1 MRIVRLTTSDPNS
14 IFSNDFTDDIKIEP
28 KTQVALKSLSLEV
41 ALSEIDITSRNDTVN
56 FQLSTA
62 QGGLS
67 AELTH
72 DVYDNISYPSLLND
86 MNIKMNEK
94 LSTTGTNDNTNIGV
108 EIVNEIETTGEYN
121 CKIFQGALSENLAHQ
136 VRDKATNSVQ
146 RDTSAPVGQPLYK
159 STKGAGTAID
169 DCVLYF
175 PKYISRG
182 GGMVRT
188 KVFNNAD
195 PIDNIVIG
203 FTTTNPD
210 TIDFT
215 GGTLPTSSIKY
226 AVHLITT
233 AVDYTTIING
243 VTTPAL
249 ISQTPNAGATTNPAY
264 QNNDV
269 LEVAISEGKIVGR
282 VYENGVANAHVL
294 FSEDYNGTS
303 KLYPFIS
310 LRGSATN
317 TSVRSLRTT
326 LSPFQVLTADTF
338 DEQTHEA
345 QAGLGAAN
353 PPAQSRNKSNHS
365 YELEGQ
371 SLATFL
377 GLNNRRFPINAGE
390 TVFTRDF
397 TVKADNNFTPN
408 NISDAFIVEGITGIV
423 PLKSYDGETEKR
435 KNILGVIPKSDA
447 GGSVVYD
454 ATFPIFVDL
463 DNANPK
469 SIRNIACRV
478 LNNDL
483 SPTRMNGLGTIV
495 LLLKDASES

>member
-41 ALSEIDITSRNDTVN
+41 ALSEIDITSRNDKID

-86 MNIKMNEK
+86 MNIKMNQK

-121 CKIFQGALSENLAHQ
+121 CKMFQGALSENVTHQ

-146 RDTSAPVGQPLYK
+146 RDTSAPVGQPLYN
-159 STKGAGTAID
+159 STKPVGTAVD

-182 GGMVRT
+182 GGMLRA
-188 KVFNNAD
+188 KIFNNAD
-195 PIDNIVIG
+195 PVDNIVIG
-203 FTTTNPD
+203 YTTTNPD
-210 TIDFT
+210 TLDFS
-215 GGTLPTSSIKY
+215 GGNLPTSAIKY
-226 AVHLITT
+226 AIHLITT
-233 AVDYTTIING
+233 SVAYTTIIDG
-243 VTTPAL
+243 ITTPAL
-249 ISQTPNAGATTNPAY
+249 VSQIPNAGSTTNPAF

-282 VYENGVANAHVL
+282 VYENGVANAHLL
-294 FSEDYNGTS
+294 FSEVYNGTT

-310 LRGSATN
+310 LRGSSTN
-317 TSVRSLRTT
+317 TSIRALRTT
-326 LSPFQVLTADTF
+326 LSPFQTLNADTF
-338 DEQTHEA
+338 DEKTHEA

-365 YELEGQ
+365 YEIEGQ

-397 TVKADNNFTPN
+397 TVTADNNFTPN
-408 NISDAFIVEGITGIV
+408 NISDAFLVEGITGIV
-423 PLKSYDGETEKR
+423 PLKSYDGETQKR
-435 KNILGVIPKSDA
+435 KNILGVIPKTDQ
-447 GGSVVYD
+447 GGSVIYD

-463 DNANPK
+463 DNANAK

-495 LLLKDASES
+495 LLLKDANES